1 MARLDALNMLYAK
14 KKSIKDF
21 NYDALTAPPMLS
33 LLTPND
39 LYTIDMIC
47 NDPTMDSKL
56 RERKNCIDQLLR
68 PRGFVRFASGTNRV
82 VYKFL
87 EDQSFLLKVAISEPG
102 IKDSYYEYKNQFH
115 LKPFCAKCFE
125 TSQSGAVGLF
135 ERVETINNIY
145 QYLDVADDHFKLL
158 NDKIIGRYVMADVG
172 SKFWMNLGIRVGFG
186 VVFVDY
192 PLLYELD
199 GKKLFCN
206 SKNPITNV
214 PCGGQIDYDDGYN
227 FLYCTKCGK
236 QHLASRLAK
245 NAYDDSIKFVKGKG
259 KAKMIIS
266 VNGTKLETLSTA
278 DTYLDK
284 KVNNKNKIKTGK
296 FAVKEYDVTHI
307 VDDAKE
313 ETHEEEIE
321 EAVMNEAPQDI
332 PNKVDENTAKD
343 SEGELATS
351 MEESTEQEKESVT
364 VQQNTYVPKERLSAP
379 FPIPVNILDNME
391 EDVEEENLT
400 PKSKYD
406 NY

>member
-1 MARLDALNMLYAK
+1 MARLDVLNMLYAK

-21 NYDALTAPPMLS
+21 NYDALTAPPLLS
-33 LLTPND
+33 LLSQQD
-39 LYTIDMIC
+39 IYTIDMIC
-47 NDPTMDSKL
+47 NDPTMNSKL
-56 RERKNCIDQLLR
+56 RERKKCIDQLLQ

-135 ERVETINNIY
+135 ERVETINNIH

-158 NDKIIGRYVMADVG
+158 NDKVIGKYVMADVG
-172 SKFWMNLGIRVGFG
+172 TKFWMNLGIRVGFG

-199 GKKLFCN
+199 GNKLFCN
-206 SKNPITNV
+206 AKNPITNI
-214 PCGGQIDYDDGYN
+214 PCGGQIDYDAGYN

-245 NAYDDSIKFVKGKG
+245 NAYDDSIIFVKGKG
-259 KAKMIIS
+259 KAKMVIS
-266 VNGTKLETLSTA
+266 VNGVKLETLSTA

-284 KVNNKNKIKTGK
+284 KVNKKDKIKTGK
-296 FAVKEYDVTHI
+296 FSVKEYDVTHE
-307 VDDAKE
+307 VADEDTE
-313 ETHEEEIE
+313 EKYETFNTETTSQE
-321 EAVMNEAPQDI
+321 V
-332 PNKVDENTAKD
+332 PNKVDENIAND

-351 MEESTEQEKESVT
+351 VEESTENSKQSA
-364 VQQNTYVPKERLSAP
+364 YVPKERLSAP
-379 FPIPVNILDNME
+379 FPIPINILDNME
-391 EDVEEENLT
+391 EDPEEENEEKPS
-400 PKSKYD
+400 PKSRYD

>member
-1 MARLDALNMLYAK
+1 MARLDVLNMLYAK

-21 NYDALTAPPMLS
+21 NYDALTAPPLLS
-33 LLTPND
+33 LLSQQD
-39 LYTIDMIC
+39 IYTIDMIC
-47 NDPTMDSKL
+47 NDPTMNSKL
-56 RERKNCIDQLLR
+56 RERKKCIDQLLQ

-102 IKDSYYEYKNQFH
+102 VKDSYYEYKNQFH

-135 ERVETINNIY
+135 ERVETINNIH

-158 NDKIIGRYVMADVG
+158 NDKVIGKYVMADVG
-172 SKFWMNLGIRVGFG
+172 TKFWMNLGIRVGFG

-199 GKKLFCN
+199 GNKLFCN
-206 SKNPITNV
+206 AKNPITNV
-214 PCGGQIDYDDGYN
+214 PCGGQIDYDAGYN

-245 NAYDDSIKFVKGKG
+245 NAYDDSIIFVKGKG
-259 KAKMIIS
+259 KAKMVIS
-266 VNGTKLETLSTA
+266 VNGVKLETLSTA

-284 KVNNKNKIKTGK
+284 KVNKKDKIKTGK
-296 FAVKEYDVTHI
+296 FAVKEYDVTHE
-307 VDDAKE
+307 VADEDTE
-313 ETHEEEIE
+313 EKYETFNTETTSQE
-321 EAVMNEAPQDI
+321 V
-332 PNKVDENTAKD
+332 PNKVDENIAND

-351 MEESTEQEKESVT
+351 VEESTENSKQSA
-364 VQQNTYVPKERLSAP
+364 YVPKERLSAP
-379 FPIPVNILDNME
+379 FPIPINILDNME
-391 EDVEEENLT
+391 EDPEEENEEKPS
-400 PKSKYD
+400 PKSRYD

>member
-1 MARLDALNMLYAK
+1 MARLDVLNMLYAK

-21 NYDALTAPPMLS
+21 NYDALTAPPLLS
-33 LLTPND
+33 LLSQQD
-39 LYTIDMIC
+39 IYTIDMIC
-47 NDPTMDSKL
+47 NDPTMNSKL
-56 RERKNCIDQLLR
+56 RERKKCIDQLLQ

-135 ERVETINNIY
+135 ERVETINNIH

-158 NDKIIGRYVMADVG
+158 NDKVIGKYVMADVG
-172 SKFWMNLGIRVGFG
+172 TKFWMNLGIRVGFG

-199 GKKLFCN
+199 GNKLFCN
-206 SKNPITNV
+206 AKNPITNV
-214 PCGGQIDYDDGYN
+214 PCGGQIDYDAGYN

-245 NAYDDSIKFVKGKG
+245 NAYDDSIIFVKGKG
-259 KAKMIIS
+259 KAKMVIS
-266 VNGTKLETLSTA
+266 VNGVKLETLSTA

-284 KVNNKNKIKTGK
+284 KVNKKDKIKTGK
-296 FAVKEYDVTHI
+296 FAVKEYDVTHE
-307 VDDAKE
+307 VADEDTE
-313 ETHEEEIE
+313 EKYETLDTEIPSQE
-321 EAVMNEAPQDI
+321 V
-332 PNKVDENTAKD
+332 PNKVDENIAND

-351 MEESTEQEKESVT
+351 VEESTENSKQSA
-364 VQQNTYVPKERLSAP
+364 YVPKERLSAP
-379 FPIPVNILDNME
+379 FPIPINILDNME
-391 EDVEEENLT
+391 EDPEEENEEKPS
-400 PKSKYD
+400 PKSRYD

>member
-1 MARLDALNMLYAK
+1 MARLDVLNMLYAK

-21 NYDALTAPPMLS
+21 NYDALTAPPLLS
-33 LLTPND
+33 LLSQQD
-39 LYTIDMIC
+39 IYTIDMIC
-47 NDPTMDSKL
+47 NDPTMNSKL
-56 RERKNCIDQLLR
+56 RERKKCIDQLLQ

-135 ERVETINNIY
+135 ERVETINNIH

-158 NDKIIGRYVMADVG
+158 NDKVIGKYVMADVG
-172 SKFWMNLGIRVGFG
+172 TKFWLNLGIRVGFG

-199 GKKLFCN
+199 GNKLFCN
-206 SKNPITNV
+206 AKNPITNV
-214 PCGGQIDYDDGYN
+214 PCGGQIDYDAGYN

-245 NAYDDSIKFVKGKG
+245 NAYDDSIIFVKGKG
-259 KAKMIIS
+259 KAKMVIS
-266 VNGTKLETLSTA
+266 VNGVKLETLSTA

-284 KVNNKNKIKTGK
+284 KVNKKDKIKTGK
-296 FAVKEYDVTHI
+296 FAVKEYDVTHE
-307 VDDAKE
+307 VADEDTE
-313 ETHEEEIE
+313 EKYETFNTETTSQE
-321 EAVMNEAPQDI
+321 V
-332 PNKVDENTAKD
+332 PNKVDENIAND

-351 MEESTEQEKESVT
+351 VEESTE
-364 VQQNTYVPKERLSAP
+364 NTKQSAYIPKERLSAP
-379 FPIPVNILDNME
+379 FPIPINILDNME
-391 EDVEEENLT
+391 EDPEEENEEKPS
-400 PKSKYD
+400 PKSRYD

>member
-1 MARLDALNMLYAK
+1 MARLDVLNMLYAK

-21 NYDALTAPPMLS
+21 NYDALTAPPLLS
-33 LLTPND
+33 LLSQQD
-39 LYTIDMIC
+39 IYTIDMIC
-47 NDPTMDSKL
+47 NDPTMNSKL
-56 RERKNCIDQLLR
+56 RERKKCIDQLLQ

-135 ERVETINNIY
+135 ERVETINNIH

-158 NDKIIGRYVMADVG
+158 NDKVIGKYVMADVG
-172 SKFWMNLGIRVGFG
+172 TKFWMNLGIRVGFG

-199 GKKLFCN
+199 GNKLFCN
-206 SKNPITNV
+206 AKNPITNI
-214 PCGGQIDYDDGYN
+214 PCGGQIDYDAGYN

-245 NAYDDSIKFVKGKG
+245 NAYDDSIIFVKGKG
-259 KAKMIIS
+259 KAKMVIS
-266 VNGTKLETLSTA
+266 VNGVKLETLSTA

-284 KVNNKNKIKTGK
+284 KVNKKDKIKTGK
-296 FAVKEYDVTHI
+296 FAVKEYDVTHEI
-307 VDDAKE
+307 ADEDTE
-313 ETHEEEIE
+313 EKCETSYTETPSQE
-321 EAVMNEAPQDI
+321 V
-332 PNKVDENTAKD
+332 PNKVDENIAND

-351 MEESTEQEKESVT
+351 VEESTENSKQSA
-364 VQQNTYVPKERLSAP
+364 YVPKERLSAP
-379 FPIPVNILDNME
+379 FPIPINILDNME
-391 EDVEEENLT
+391 EDPEEENEEKPS
-400 PKSKYD
+400 PKSRYD

>member
-1 MARLDALNMLYAK
+1 MARLDVLNMLYAK

-21 NYDALTAPPMLS
+21 NYDALTAPPLLS
-33 LLTPND
+33 LLSQQD
-39 LYTIDMIC
+39 IYTIDMIC
-47 NDPTMDSKL
+47 NDPTMNSKL
-56 RERKNCIDQLLR
+56 RERKKCIDQLLQ

-135 ERVETINNIY
+135 ERVETINNIH

-158 NDKIIGRYVMADVG
+158 NDKVIGKYVMADVG
-172 SKFWMNLGIRVGFG
+172 TKFWMNLGIRVGFG

-199 GKKLFCN
+199 GNKLFCN
-206 SKNPITNV
+206 AKNPITNI
-214 PCGGQIDYDDGYN
+214 PCGGQIDYDAGYN

-245 NAYDDSIKFVKGKG
+245 NAYDDSIIFVKGKG
-259 KAKMIIS
+259 KAKMVIS
-266 VNGTKLETLSTA
+266 VNGVKLETLSTA

-284 KVNNKNKIKTGK
+284 KVNKKDKIKTGK
-296 FAVKEYDVTHI
+296 FAVKEYDVTHE
-307 VDDAKE
+307 VADEDTE
-313 ETHEEEIE
+313 EKYKTFNTETASQE
-321 EAVMNEAPQDI
+321 V
-332 PNKVDENTAKD
+332 PNKVDENIAND

-351 MEESTEQEKESVT
+351 VEESTENSKQSA
-364 VQQNTYVPKERLSAP
+364 YVPKERLSAP
-379 FPIPVNILDNME
+379 FPIPINILDNME
-391 EDVEEENLT
+391 EDPEEENEEKPS
-400 PKSKYD
+400 PKSRYD